1 MPLGIDWA
9 RSGIWLTLA
18 LGFRVFVVKNTEKT
32 VDDRSATA
40 KALSKT
46 SEVTSICLMMI
57 LPALIGYLV
66 DRWLG
71 TGFVFMVLGLIFGM
85 TGAVMQLMKLVS
97 ANESSI
103 ENVDLSKV
111 KKFEPE
117 DDDWDSDEDESEDKW
132 D

>member
-1 MPLGIDWA
+1 M
-9 RSGIWLTLA
+9 
-18 LGFRVFVVKNTEKT
+18 VKNTEKT